1 MFIFTIWDNL
11 QYVFGIFALKMLI
24 LSIYKKS
31 TIFLDMSKAIFGHS
45 FCTGAKKAFL
55 LILENAL
62 RVAAINS
69 IGDFVLFLGKL
80 STMAVVLV
88 VGNEFFQVSLNGSQ
102 PRYRV
107 LAGATSILITE

>member
-1 MFIFTIWDNL
+1 MQLGIRNLSSQDFDTFNLNKDKKVFIDLF
-11 QYVFGIFALKMLI
+11 
-24 LSIYKKS
+24 
-31 TIFLDMSKAIFGHS
+31 KAIFGHS

-102 PRYRV
+102 PRYTVCSSVFKVRLV
-107 LAGATSILITE
+107 NRRS

>member
-1 MFIFTIWDNL
+1 MGYFAICVQKILIF
-11 QYVFGIFALKMLI
+11 
-24 LSIYKKS
+24 SIYIERGRL
-31 TIFLDMSKAIFGHS
+31 IFIDLFKAIFGHS

-80 STMAVVLV
+80 STVAVVLV

-102 PRYRV
+102 PRY
-107 LAGATSILITE
+107 TM

>member
-1 MFIFTIWDNL
+1 
-11 QYVFGIFALKMLI
+11 
-24 LSIYKKS
+24 
-31 TIFLDMSKAIFGHS
+31 MSKAIFGHS

-88 VGNEFFQVSLNGSQ
+88 VGNELAEVQGVSRCDVNFN
-102 PRYRV
+102 YRIKV
-107 LAGATSILITE
+107 

>member
-1 MFIFTIWDNL
+1 MQLGIRNLSSQDFDTFNLNKDKKVFI
-11 QYVFGIFALKMLI
+11 
-24 LSIYKKS
+24 
-31 TIFLDMSKAIFGHS
+31 DMSKAIFGHS

-102 PRYRV
+102 SRYRV